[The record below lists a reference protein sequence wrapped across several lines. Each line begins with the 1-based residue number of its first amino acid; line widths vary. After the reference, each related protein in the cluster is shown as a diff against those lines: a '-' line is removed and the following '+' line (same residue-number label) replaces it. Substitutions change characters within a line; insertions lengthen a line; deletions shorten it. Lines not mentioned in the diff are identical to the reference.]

1 MRAGRRS
8 LVGAVGAVALTAGF
22 LGAAPPAFAA
32 GSIAL
37 GSLDTPYVQDFD
49 TLAATGTANTA
60 LPDGWYISEVGSSAA
75 ADGNYAA
82 GTGSGNGGNVYSFGA
97 KASNERALG
106 SLRSGTLA
114 PSFGGQLTNS
124 TGATIT
130 SADVAYTGEQWRLG
144 TSGREADRLDLQV
157 STDATSLTTGTWTN
171 VDALDFSSPVTVGTP
186 GALDGNAAAN
196 RTAVSGSVSGLTVAA
211 GSTVWVRWTDVDAT
225 SADDGL
231 AVDDF
236 SLTPH
241 GTAGPV
247 DQPPTVV
254 STTPVDGATG
264 VALGSDITATFSE
277 AVTTAD
283 GAFTLA
289 CGGSSRAV
297 TVSGTGDTRTID
309 PTTDFADGDSCTL
322 TVHAAGVADTDG
334 TPDQMVADYSTSFTA
349 GNACAAPYTHA
360 YEIQG
365 TNDTPAMTGAV
376 TTQGVVVGDYEGASP
391 ALRGFY
397 LQDVAGDGDPETSDA
412 VFVFEGSNTNSVAV
426 GDVVR
431 VSGNAGDN
439 QGQTQISLG
448 SGPAPEAC
456 GTGSVS
462 PTDVTLPFASAD
474 FPERYEGMLVRMP
487 QELSVTEHFQL
498 GRFGQVLMSSGGRLQ
513 QPTSVVAPGAPAQ
526 QLQAANDLNQIL
538 FDDASQAQNPDP
550 IVFGRGG
557 QPLSATNTLRGG
569 DTATGSVGVMTYTWG
584 GNSASPNAFR
594 VRPYGSLGGSVDFEP
609 ANPRPGGAPAR
620 AAGTDVRVAG
630 MNLLNFFNTY
640 SGCTFGA
647 GGPTADC
654 RGADDQA
661 EFDRQ
666 WPKTVEGIVGTGA
679 DVVGINEIENDGY
692 GPDSAIAFLVNKLNA
707 RTATGTYAFVNVDA
721 GTGQTNAAG
730 TDAIKVG
737 VLYKPAVVT
746 PVGTTAALNSD
757 AFVNGGD
764 SAPRSRPSVA
774 QAFEEN
780 ATGARFVVDVN
791 HLKSKGSAC
800 TVPDAGDGSGNC
812 NAARTRAAEELAA
825 WLDGDPT
832 GSGDSDVVLVGD
844 YNSYAMETPVTTL
857 EDAGYTNLI
866 RDRIGADAYSYVFD
880 GQWGYLDYAFGSE
893 SLLSQVAGVYEWHI
907 NADEPAVLDYNTNFK
922 TAGQVDSL
930 YAPDEFRISDHDPVI
945 VDLALTP
952 PAESS
957 TTTLTVTPQSQVYGT
972 QTPATWTAA
981 VVLSHGGSPAGTVE
995 LLDGDIV
1002 IGTATVSGGEAT
1014 GTLPAFLP
1022 AGSHT
1027 LTARFVPADTDDA
1040 TGSTS
1045 AATSFAVTQA
1055 HSITGLSVR
1064 SAKVKTKGGPA
1075 DFVLDMTAPVTLETG
1090 RPAAGTVSFTVDG
1103 VQVAQATVVNG
1114 SARGV
1119 ASTSKGTHD
1128 VRATFTPS
1136 DTDNVVGSSSPVVR
1150 VRVK

>member
-22 LGAAPPAFAA
+22 LGAAPPAQAA
-32 GSIAL
+32 VSPTAAVVINEVYGGGGNSGATYKRDFVELYNASSTAVDLSSWSVQYASATGSTWQVTDLL
-37 GSLDTPYVQDFD
+37 GSLPPGGSYVVGEASGAGGTTDVVVDVDGGIAMAAGAGKVALVNNRSALACSTGCTALDPVVDFVGYGTTASD
-49 TLAATGTANTA
+49 FAGTGRAPAPSATLSVSRNAAHANTA
-60 LPDGWYISEVGSSAA
+60 DNADDFTTGAPTPAACGPACLPDEAPRVVATTP
-75 ADGNYAA
+75 ADGASGVDRASNITVTFSEDVTLTDAFA
-82 GTGSGNGGNVYSFGA
+82 LTCATADQGFDVTGSGSTYTVDP
-97 KASNERALG
+97 ASDLPNDGSCTFTVRALG
-106 SLRSGTLA
+106 
-114 PSFGGQLTNS
+114 
-124 TGATIT
+124 
-130 SADVAYTGEQWRLG
+130 
-144 TSGREADRLDLQV
+144 V
-157 STDATSLTTGTWTN
+157 SDTDAN
-171 VDALDFSSPVTVGTP
+171 DPPDHP
-186 GALDGNAAAN
+186 AA
-196 RTAVSGSVSGLTVAA
+196 
-211 GSTVWVRWTDVDAT
+211 DY
-225 SADDGL
+225 
-231 AVDDF
+231 
-236 SLTPH
+236 
-241 GTAGPV
+241 
-247 DQPPTVV
+247 
-254 STTPVDGATG
+254 
-264 VALGSDITATFSE
+264 TATFS
-277 AVTTAD
+277 TGSTC
-283 GAFTLA
+283 GAA
-289 CGGSSRAV
+289 
-297 TVSGTGDTRTID
+297 
-309 PTTDFADGDSCTL
+309 
-322 TVHAAGVADTDG
+322 
-334 TPDQMVADYSTSFTA
+334 
-349 GNACAAPYTHA
+349 YTHA

-365 TNDTPAMTGAV
+365 TDATPAITGAV
-376 TTQGVVVGDYEGASP
+376 TTQGVVVGDYEGAQP

-397 LQDVAGDGDPETSDA
+397 LQDQAGDGVAATSDA
-412 VFVFEGSNTNSVAV
+412 VFVFDNGSDLVSV

-431 VSGNAGDN
+431 VSGTAVDF
-439 QGQTQISLG
+439 QDQTQITMPVGG
-448 SGPAPEAC
+448 SVEAC
-456 GTGSVS
+456 GTGSVT

-474 FPERYEGMLVRMP
+474 YAERYEGMLVRMP
-487 QELSVTEHFQL
+487 QTLTVSEHFQL

-513 QPTSVVAPGAPAQ
+513 QPTSVVAPGAEAQ
-526 QLQAANDLNQIL
+526 QLQADNDLNQIL

-557 QPLSATNTLRGG
+557 QPLSASNTLRGG
-569 DTATGSVGVMTYTWG
+569 DTASNSVGVMTYTWG

-594 VRPYGSLGGSVDFEP
+594 LRPIGALGGTVDFQA
-609 ANPRPGGAPAR
+609 ANPRPADAPAR

-647 GGPTADC
+647 GGPSADC

-692 GPDSAIAFLVNKLNA
+692 GPDSAIAFLVSKLNA
-707 RTATGTYAFVNVDA
+707 ATSPGTYAFVDVDA

-746 PVGTTAALNSD
+746 PVGTTAALNTD

-764 SAPRSRPSVA
+764 NAPRSRPSVA
-774 QAFEEN
+774 QAFETS
-780 ATGARFVVDVN
+780 TGATFVVDVN

-825 WLDGDPT
+825 WLDTDPT

-844 YNSYAMETPVTTL
+844 YNSYAMETPVQTL

-866 RDRIGADAYSYVFD
+866 YDRIGADAYSYVFD

-922 TAGQVDSL
+922 SAGQVDSL

-972 QTPATWTAA
+972 QSPSTWTAT
-981 VVLSHGGSPAGTVE
+981 VVLSRGGSPAGTVE
-995 LLDGDIV
+995 LLDGDTV
-1002 IGTATVSGGEAT
+1002 TGTATVTDGGAT

-1022 AGSHT
+1022 AGSHP

-1045 AATSFAVTQA
+1045 AATSFVVTQA
-1055 HSITGLSVR
+1055 HSTTGLTAR

-1075 DFVLDMTAPVTLETG
+1075 EFILDMTAPVSLETG
-1090 RPAAGTVSFTVDG
+1090 RAAEGTVSFTVDG

-1119 ASTSKGTHD
+1119 ASTTKGTHD

-1136 DTDNVVGSSSPVVR
+1136 DTDNVVGSSSPVIS